1 MKASKKKK
9 KSVTVKW
16 AKTKNAKKYKVYLS
30 KKQKKG
36 YKAVKTTTK
45 TKTVLKLK
53 KGTYFLKVKAV
64 NKTKSGSFSK
74 VCKVRVK

>member
-1 MKASKKKK
+1 MQ
-9 KSVTVKW
+9 
-16 AKTKNAKKYKVYLS
+16 KKYKVYIS

-53 KGTYFLKVKAV
+53 KGTYFVKVKAV
-64 NKTKSGSFSK
+64 NKTKPAVS
-74 VCKVRVK
+74 VKSAKCG